1 MIQNLTIKNF
11 QSHKKTF
18 LEFHKGLNVIVGPT
32 DSGKSAIIRALR
44 WVVWNKPSGDAF
56 RSTWGGNT
64 HVSIETDSYSIARNK
79 GDHNNYVLRST
90 GEEEV
95 IKFNAIGANVPDEIV
110 QVLNMDEVNLQQ
122 QLDTP
127 FLLSESPGKVAAFL
141 NKVAGIDLIDKSIK
155 DIQKEIKD
163 TERSIKI
170 KRAQLKTKK
179 QEVLAYDELEKIEM
193 DIERLEELEKRR
205 NTLSRHKK
213 ELTRRII
220 SIQTILVKI
229 KQESAILELK
239 PIVDLYIGKI
249 EDKKKLEERYISL
262 ARKIKTIKSVN
273 SKIQIYAGYVKLE
286 EPVKILITKVNSKAV
301 LTTKYSRLNTLLTN
315 YNKVKENVLTS
326 QENVDKLTI
335 KYTTNLPDTCP
346 LCGTK
351 LTCKKL

>member
-1 MIQNLTIKNF
+1 M
-11 QSHKKTF
+11 
-18 LEFHKGLNVIVGPT
+18 
-32 DSGKSAIIRALR
+32 
-44 WVVWNKPSGDAF
+44 WNKPSGDAF

-64 HVSIETDSYSIARNK
+64 HVSVETKEYGIARNK
-79 GDHNNYVLRST
+79 GDKNNYVLRNL

-95 IKFNAIGANVPDEIV
+95 NEFNAIGTNVPDEIL

-141 NKVAGIDLIDKSIK
+141 NKIAGIDLIDKSIK

-170 KRAQLKTKK
+170 KREQLKTKK
-179 QEVLAYDELEKIEM
+179 QDVLAYEDLEKIEM

-239 PIVDLYIGKI
+239 PIVDLYIGKL
-249 EDKKKLEERYISL
+249 EEKNKLEERYTSL
-262 ARKIKTIKSVN
+262 TKKIKTIKSVN
-273 SKIQIYAGYVKLE
+273 SKILMYAGYLKLE
-286 EPVKILITKVNSKAV
+286 ESVNVMLTKVNSKAV
-301 LTTKYSRLNTLLTN
+301 LTTKYNRLNTLLSN
-315 YNKVKENVLTS
+315 YNKVKDTIKTV
-326 QENVDKLTI
+326 QENIDVLTI
-335 KYTTNLPDTCP
+335 KYTTNLPETCP
-346 LCGTK
+346 ICGTK
-351 LTCKKL
+351 LK

>member
-1 MIQNLTIKNF
+1 M
-11 QSHKKTF
+11 
-18 LEFHKGLNVIVGPT
+18 
-32 DSGKSAIIRALR
+32 
-44 WVVWNKPSGDAF
+44 WNKPSGDSF

-64 HVSIETDSYSIARNK
+64 HVSIETDSHSIARNK

-95 IKFNAIGANVPDEIV
+95 IEFNAIGANVPDEIV

-170 KRAQLKTKK
+170 KREQLKTKK
-179 QEVLAYDELEKIEM
+179 QEVLAYNELEKIEM

-213 ELTRRII
+213 ELTRRIV

-262 ARKIKTIKSVN
+262 AKKIKTIKSVN
-273 SKIQIYAGYVKLE
+273 SKIQIYAGYLELE
-286 EPVKILITKVNSKAV
+286 EPVKVLITKVNSKAV

-315 YNKVKENVLTS
+315 YNKVKENILTS

-351 LTCKKL
+351 LKK

>member
-1 MIQNLTIKNF
+1 
-11 QSHKKTF
+11 
-18 LEFHKGLNVIVGPT
+18 
-32 DSGKSAIIRALR
+32 
-44 WVVWNKPSGDAF
+44 
-56 RSTWGGNT
+56 
-64 HVSIETDSYSIARNK
+64 
-79 GDHNNYVLRST
+79 
-90 GEEEV
+90 
-95 IKFNAIGANVPDEIV
+95 
-110 QVLNMDEVNLQQ
+110 MDEVNLQQ

-127 FLLSESPGKVAAFL
+127 FLLSESPGNVAAFL

-170 KRAQLKTKK
+170 KREQLKTKK
-179 QEVLAYDELEKIEM
+179 QEVLAYNELEKIEM

-205 NTLSRHKK
+205 NTLSRYKK
-213 ELTRRII
+213 ELTSRII

-351 LTCKKL
+351 LK